1 MRLPIVTR
9 RYMSAALNLAAAA
22 TTHILDE
29 KQKVLNAERA
39 ARRSAEDR
47 IAALVKG
54 RADAAHVD
62 SLERRIQRLTRIVT
76 QLRQGV
82 IDDEQTA
89 ELRRQLAL
97 ATAANK
103 ALALRLAEVTA
114 ANHALDVEV
123 RS

>member
-9 RYMSAALNLAAAA
+9 RHMTAALNLAASA

-29 KQKVLNAERA
+29 EHKVLSAERA
-39 ARRSAEDR
+39 ARRAAEDR
-47 IAALVKG
+47 IANLVRG

-62 SLERRIQRLTRIVT
+62 NLERRLQRLIQIVK

-82 IDDEQTA
+82 VDDEQTA
-89 ELRRQLAL
+89 ELRRQLAQER
-97 ATAANK
+97 ATTR
-103 ALALRLAEVTA
+103 ALAARLEELTA
-114 ANHALDVEV
+114 ANHAQDKEV

>member
-29 KQKVLNAERA
+29 EQKVLNAERA

>member
-29 KQKVLNAERA
+29 EQKVLNAERA

-82 IDDEQTA
+82 VDDEQTA

-97 ATAANK
+97 EKAASK